1 LRGALP
7 LLLLSSCAARR
18 TGAPPL
24 PSLSLEEAYAAYR
37 AARFGR
43 SEEILARL
51 QEPAGSAD
59 RDLLE
64 GLLLAS
70 RGRTAE
76 AVAALERALRSPGLD
91 PSALPAIHLEA
102 ARLCLDAGDVAS
114 AARHAREAG
123 PIPSAGLLLRLAE
136 ALPANPYRVVGATSG
151 EIPLRLE
158 PFAEVAAGL
167 GGGVE
172 ARLVVDT
179 AASVCVL
186 ARSVAGRAGIRSLGE
201 EEALD
206 LFGGKTAAGLGTIP
220 EISIGEAR
228 VRDVPV
234 LLVDDEVLSFRFGDL
249 RSSVRAE
256 GVIGLGLLRRFRTTL
271 EFERGAIRLDPPGMD
286 PPSGAID
293 ARVVGGGLLLSGG
306 ANGVGG
312 LPFLLDSGTNRSSL
326 TSLGADAIADRVR
339 VVAAPGSGGTVG
351 GGVTF
356 LRRALGV
363 RFEFGRWIVDPL
375 DVPIVGEGRET
386 GIVRAGVIGLD
397 VLRAFRVVLEPGAGW
412 ALVERGDAGN

>member
-1 LRGALP
+1 MRGALALA
-7 LLLLSSCAARR
+7 LLPSCASRR
-18 TGAPPL
+18 DGLPPL
-24 PSLSLEEAYAAYR
+24 PAPSLEEAYAAYR

-43 SEEILARL
+43 AEEILARTV
-51 QEPAGSAD
+51 EPEGTAD

-70 RGRTAE
+70 RGRTAD
-76 AVAALERALRSPGLD
+76 AVAALERALRSPGLE
-91 PSALPAIHLEA
+91 PSAAPAVHLEA
-102 ARLCLDAGDVAS
+102 ARICLDTGDLAA

-123 PIPSAGLLLRLAE
+123 PSPSAALLLRLAE
-136 ALPANPYRVVGATSG
+136 ALPPNPYRVVGATSG
-151 EIPLRLE
+151 EVPLRLE
-158 PFAEVAAGL
+158 PFAEVAVGL
-167 GGGVE
+167 GVAVE
-172 ARLVVDT
+172 ARLVIDT

-201 EEALD
+201 EEVLD
-206 LFGGKTAAGLGTIP
+206 LFGGRTAAGLGTIP
-220 EISIGEAR
+220 EIAIGKAR

-234 LLVDDEVLSFRFGDL
+234 LLVDDEVLSFRLPDL
-249 RSSVRAE
+249 LSSVRAE

-271 EFERGAIRLDPPGMD
+271 EFARGSIRLDPPGME

-293 ARVVGGGLLLSGG
+293 ARIVGGGLLLSAG

-326 TSLGADAIADRVR
+326 TSLGADALADRVR
-339 VVAAPGSGGTVG
+339 VVAAPGAGGTVG

-363 RFEFGRWIVDPL
+363 RFEFGRWVVDPL
-375 DVPIVGEGRET
+375 DVPIVGEGKET
-386 GIVRAGVIGLD
+386 GILRAGVIGLD
-397 VLRAFRVVLEPGAGW
+397 VLRAFRVVLEPGEGW
-412 ALVERGDAGN
+412 ALLEREDAGK

>member
-1 LRGALP
+1 
-7 LLLLSSCAARR
+7 
-18 TGAPPL
+18 
-24 PSLSLEEAYAAYR
+24 
-37 AARFGR
+37 
-43 SEEILARL
+43 
-51 QEPAGSAD
+51 D

-70 RGRTAE
+70 RGKTAE
-76 AVAALERALRSPGLD
+76 AVAALERALRSPGLE
-91 PSALPAIHLEA
+91 PAALPAIHLEA
-102 ARLCLDAGDVAS
+102 ARICLDAGDLPA

-136 ALPANPYRVVGATSG
+136 ALPRNPYRVVVATSG
-151 EIPLRLE
+151 EVPIRLE
-158 PFAEVAAGL
+158 PFAEVPVGL

-186 ARSVAGRAGIRSLGE
+186 ARSVAGRAGIRPLGE
-201 EEALD
+201 EEVLD
-206 LFGGKTAAGLGTIP
+206 LFGGRTTAALGTIP
-220 EISIGEAR
+220 EVAIGEAR
-228 VRDVPV
+228 IRDVPV
-234 LLVDDEVLSFRFGDL
+234 LLVEDEKLAFPLADRLSV
-249 RSSVRAE
+249 VRAE

-271 EFERGAIRLDPPGMD
+271 EFARGTIRLDPPGME

-312 LPFLLDSGTNRSSL
+312 LPFLLDSGANRSSL
-326 TSLGADAIADRVR
+326 TSAGADALADRVR
-339 VVAAPGSGGTVG
+339 IVAAPGAGGTVG
-351 GGVTF
+351 GGVSF

-363 RFEFGRWIVDPL
+363 RFEFGRWVVDPL
-375 DVPIVGEGRET
+375 DVPIVGEGTET

-397 VLRAFRVVLEPGAGW
+397 VLGAFRVVLEPGGGW
-412 ALVERGDAGN
+412 AVIEEGNPGG